1 MALLNGLKPG
11 LWEPTMHMLA
21 SLTRHPDSLILV
33 PGSGICNNSLG
44 NSWNLWGNT
53 FDYQSPFSSK
63 TELLIPLKPDF
74 ADGRFLKALYKG
86 MRVW

>member
-1 MALLNGLKPG
+1 MALFHRLKTG
-11 LWEPTMHMLA
+11 LWEPTVHVFA
-21 SLTRHPDSLILV
+21 SVTRHPDSLILI
-33 PGSGICNNSLG
+33 PGSGTCNNSLG
-44 NSWNLWGNT
+44 NSWKLLGNT
-53 FDYQSPFSSK
+53 FGYQSPSSFK